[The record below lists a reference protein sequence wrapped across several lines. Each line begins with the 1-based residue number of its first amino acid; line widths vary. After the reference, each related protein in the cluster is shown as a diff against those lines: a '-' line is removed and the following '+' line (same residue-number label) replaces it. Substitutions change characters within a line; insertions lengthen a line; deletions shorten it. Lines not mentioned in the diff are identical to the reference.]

1 MTQQNEILDGVEIV
15 RNGKEIVA
23 EIPLRLTEAKL
34 EVLVEVAKAFGQTL
48 SVLIEE
54 SIEHD
59 IRALLDNDVGDALNK
74 KLGCTWL
81 KEIGEAPEEVKK
93 EEA

>member
-1 MTQQNEILDGVEIV
+1 MEIV

-48 SVLIEE
+48 SELIEE
-54 SIEHD
+54 LIEHD
-59 IRALLDNDVGDALNK
+59 IRALLEGGNDVGDALNK

-93 EEA
+93 EGA